1 MKKFFTL
8 IALLGTFSCATM
20 LAQTSFPGDP
30 GDLIVDLET
39 VAADQ
44 QGDSIEGYF
53 PTGAGSYTAGTTV
66 TVTAREIPGYTFEHW
81 DDEVTDQTRSFVIS
95 QSMSMT
101 AFYTRDEYTITFEVN
116 GEEVQSGT
124 YYYGDSITGI
134 PEVEDIVKEQY
145 TYRFAGWEP
154 QVTRAYGE
162 QTYVAK
168 FDTILNQYVIRFLDW
183 DESLLKADTLY
194 YGTMPEYNGTPTRE
208 QVGGTV
214 YTFAGWDSEL
224 TTVKEDADYRAT
236 YTETELEYNVLLIY
250 RDSTVMD
257 KVNYGTQFSIQPL
270 EIEGYHFV
278 AWDNGVTEE
287 YQTVVVVSDTT
298 ITALYEINTYKIE
311 FVNWNEDVLQQDSLE
326 HGTMPQFRGEEPT
339 RAQEGAQVYWFTGW
353 EPEVVAATDDARYVA
368 QFADST
374 LTFTVVVT
382 NGTQETT
389 SIYPWGTEIELTANA
404 PEGYHFVSWSNG
416 STDETITVT
425 ITSDTT
431 FRSMFLINRYQ
442 ITFKNWDESILQ
454 QDSVNYNVVPEF
466 TGNEPTRPDAE
477 GVHYV
482 FTGWEPEIVAATA
495 DQVYTAQ
502 FSDEN
507 IEYTITMIMVKDG
520 DSIRQIYKETYNQEV
535 SLQYDMPN
543 DYHFIGWSDG
553 NTEMPRTI
561 TVTGDATYVGEVGVS
576 YVDIDITANAWN
588 FFCLPLQ
595 QDIPT
600 WSQEDF
606 ITDELTDVAWGTYN
620 GATRA
625 QAQSGWETAQSFN
638 PQQGYILYSSQ
649 AGRLR
654 LSAWPESLANGQ
666 ITTTLNAY
674 EATHAENANWN
685 FVGNPYYA
693 QIAATS
699 ITVTGSEEATATIW
713 NGEGYDN
720 ELLSSET
727 LVFTPLQAFFIQVKA
742 AGSMMFSG
750 GNAPSR
756 PAPARA
762 PQAIDN
768 SRIDIH
774 ATANGYTDKTRVLF
788 RSNAN
793 TKYEAGR
800 DASKFMTATA
810 PIQMYILDEDYV
822 QCAQMVRPADEKN
835 ITIGFM
841 MLHAGEIEI
850 NMPVYSD
857 SYELY
862 DTYTGRSYELTETV
876 TLYSEAGT
884 YNDRLMLRPAR
895 RVPTAIENN
904 GAEITT
910 TKLFIN
916 DQLYLLRD
924 GKLFTVQG
932 QEVK

>member
-39 VAADQ
+39 TTADQ
-44 QGDSIEGYF
+44 NGDSIVGYA
-53 PTGAGSYTAGTTV
+53 PTGAGSYTAGQTV
-66 TVTAREIPGYTFEHW
+66 TVTAREIPGYTFERW

-134 PEVEDIVKEQY
+134 PEVEDIVEEQY

-278 AWDNGVTEE
+278 AWDNGVTEN

-389 SIYPWGTEIELTANA
+389 NIYPWGTEIELTANA

-416 STDETITVT
+416 ATEETITVT

-431 FRSMFLINRYQ
+431 FRSMFLINKYQ
-442 ITFKNWDESILQ
+442 ITFMNGETVLQ
-454 QDSVNYNVVPEF
+454 QDSVDHNVVPQF
-466 TGNEPTRPDAE
+466 TGNEPTREDAE
-477 GVHYV
+477 GVHYT
-482 FTGWEPEIVAATA
+482 FSGWEPEIVAATA

-502 FSDEN
+502 FSSEN
-507 IEYTITMIMVKDG
+507 IEYSITMIIVKDG
-520 DSIRQIYKETYNQEV
+520 DSIRQVYKQIYNDEV
-535 SLQYDMPN
+535 TLQYDMPN
-543 DYHFIGWSDG
+543 DYHFMGWSDG
-553 NTEMPRTI
+553 ESEMPRTV
-561 TVTGDATYVGEVGVS
+561 TVTGDATYVGEVGSS
-576 YVDIDITANAWN
+576 YVDINITANEWN

-595 QDIPT
+595 QNIPT
-600 WSQEDF
+600 WSAEDF
-606 ITDELTDVAWGTYN
+606 VTDELSDVVWATYN

-625 QAQSGWETAQSFN
+625 QAQSGWEVTSTYN

-685 FVGNPYYA
+685 FVGNPYNA

-699 ITVTGSEEATATIW
+699 ITVTGSDEATATIW

-727 LVFTPLQAFFIQVKA
+727 LVFTPLQAFFIQAQA
-742 AGSMMFSG
+742 AGSITFSG
-750 GNAPSR
+750 SNAPSR

-774 ATANGYTDKTRVLF
+774 ATAGGYTDKTRVLF

-793 TKYEAGR
+793 AKYEAGR

-850 NMPVYSD
+850 NMPVYSNN
-857 SYELY
+857 YELF